1 MKKADHSGHRSRMRK
16 KLVEKGLEFFEPH
29 EVLEILLYYAIPQR
43 NTNGIAK
50 NLIDRFGSL
59 ASVLDAPEEELM
71 DAGLTDYQIQYI
83 KMYPIIMQMYLND
96 KYHNSH
102 MILNENNIN
111 DFFIR
116 QFSAYADSEV
126 VLLVLLDPKRSIK
139 YCGVIANSHFSIA
152 DISVGTIT
160 ELAVKNGAVSAIIAH
175 NRIRGSSLP
184 SQQDVKKTIEIK
196 RQLELV
202 KVYLID
208 HYLITNSDCISFA
221 ECGLI

>member
-1 MKKADHSGHRSRMRK
+1 MKKADHRGHRSRMRK
-16 KLVEKGLEFFEPH
+16 KLIEKGLDFFEPH

-59 ASVLDAPEEELM
+59 ALVLDAPEEELM

-111 DFFIR
+111 DYFVK
-116 QFSAYADSEV
+116 QFSAYTDSEV
-126 VLLVLLDPKRSIK
+126 VLLVLLDPKRSIR
-139 YCGVIANSHFSIA
+139 YCGVIANSHFLISY
-152 DISVGTIT
+152 ISVGTI
-160 ELAVKNGAVSAIIAH
+160 
-175 NRIRGSSLP
+175 
-184 SQQDVKKTIEIK
+184 
-196 RQLELV
+196 
-202 KVYLID
+202 
-208 HYLITNSDCISFA
+208 
-221 ECGLI
+221 